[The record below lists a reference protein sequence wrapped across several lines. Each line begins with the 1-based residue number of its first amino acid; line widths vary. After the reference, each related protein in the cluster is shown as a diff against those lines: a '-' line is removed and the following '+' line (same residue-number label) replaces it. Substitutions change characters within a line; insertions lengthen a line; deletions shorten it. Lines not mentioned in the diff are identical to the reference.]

1 VTGPA
6 AAGPSSA
13 GLSPAYPLRTER
25 LVLRPWRPDEIDT
38 YHRLRGDPEVV
49 RYLYDEPLARDV
61 AEAKLAS
68 LSSSIAAPGDWINV
82 AVDAAATGEVA
93 GDVGIGWISEVHQQV
108 ELGYTF
114 FAAHR
119 GQGYATEASAAMVG
133 LAFTGLG
140 AHRVSARLDA
150 RNTASAGVLE
160 RLGFRREADF
170 VENEWV
176 KGEWTDEAVYGILA
190 SEWAVHHP
198 PSES

>member
-1 VTGPA
+1 MTGPA
-6 AAGPSSA
+6 DAGTTPA

-25 LVLRPWRPDEIDT
+25 LVLRPWRLAELDT
-38 YHRLRGDPEVV
+38 FHRLRGDPEVV
-49 RYLYDEPLARDV
+49 RYLYDEPLTRDL
-61 AEAKLAS
+61 ADAKLRS
-68 LSSSIAAPGDWINV
+68 LKSSIAAPGDWINV
-82 AVDAAATGEVA
+82 AVEVAASGEVA
-93 GDVGIGWISEVHQQV
+93 GDVGIGWTSEVHQLV

-119 GQGYATEASAAMVG
+119 GQGYATEASAAMID

-140 AHRVSARLDA
+140 AHRVCAHLDA

-190 SEWAVHHP
+190 SEWARRP
-198 PSES
+198 PPGS

>member
-1 VTGPA
+1 M
-6 AAGPSSA
+6 
-13 GLSPAYPLRTER
+13 
-25 LVLRPWRPDEIDT
+25 LRPWRLAELDT
-38 YHRLRGDPEVV
+38 FHRLRGDPEVV
-49 RYLYDEPLARDV
+49 RYLYDEPLTRDL
-61 AEAKLAS
+61 ADAKLRS
-68 LSSSIAAPGDWINV
+68 LKSSIAAPGDWINV
-82 AVDAAATGEVA
+82 AVEVAASGEVA
-93 GDVGIGWISEVHQQV
+93 GDVGIGWTSEVHQLV

-119 GQGYATEASAAMVG
+119 GQGYATEASAAMID

-140 AHRVSARLDA
+140 AHRVCAHLDA

-190 SEWAVHHP
+190 SEWAPRHP
-198 PSES
+198 PSGS